1 MKTAIFSYSSGGC
14 RAHPGNDAVDPSKV
28 NLVMAMGDKVMI
40 APAEFYARLSR
51 EYPHSEIVLCSTAGE
66 IFDDGVQEGSAS
78 VTAVEFEKTRV
89 RSAAVNIDDFGGCSY
104 EAGKALV
111 GKLMAFDELAYIL
124 VLSDGGCV
132 NGSDLVKG
140 INSQVQDKVLVTGGL
155 AGDGTA
161 FKRTLVGLNGR
172 PGDGQIAAI
181 GLYGGELQV
190 AHGSMGGWESYG
202 PERIISRSKGN
213 QLFMIDDEYAL
224 DLYKKYLGPYAD
236 ELPGSALLFPLLVR
250 VSNEEEPVVRT
261 ILSIDE
267 ESKSMTF
274 AGDVPEGARVRFMKA
289 NFDRLVDA
297 ASAAANQA
305 IGGRPAGASV
315 PGGGA
320 FAGRPSLSVLIS
332 CVGRKIILGSRV
344 SEEVEAVKE
353 VFGGKTLVT
362 GFYSYGEIAP
372 HSSRVQC
379 QLHNQT
385 MTITNFSER

>member
-1 MKTAIFSYSSGGC
+1 MKTAIFSYRNGDC
-14 RAHPGNDAVDPSKV
+14 RPHPGNDPIEKSKI

-40 APAEFYARLSR
+40 APAEFYARLR
-51 EYPHSEIVLCSTAGE
+51 TDYPGAEIVLCSTAGE
-66 IFDDGVQEGSAS
+66 IFDDGVHEGSAS
-78 VTAVEFEKTRV
+78 VTAVEFEKTLV
-89 RSAAVNIDDFGGCSY
+89 RSAGVNIDDFSGYSY

-111 GKLMAFDELAYIL
+111 GQLMAFDELSYIL
-124 VLSDGGCV
+124 VLSDGSSV
-132 NGSDLVKG
+132 NGSELVKG
-140 INSQVQDKVLVTGGL
+140 INSQVQDRVLVTGGL

-161 FKRTLVGLNGR
+161 FKSTLVGLNAK
-172 PGDGQIAAI
+172 PGYGQIVAI
-181 GLYGGELQV
+181 GMYGGELQI

-202 PERIISRSKGN
+202 PERTISRSKGN

-250 VSNEEEPVVRT
+250 LSNEEEPVVRT

-267 ESKSMTF
+267 ETRSMRF
-274 AGDVPEGARVRFMKA
+274 AGDVPEGASVRFMKA

-297 ASAAANQA
+297 ASAAAHQA
-305 IGGRPAGASV
+305 NNRP
-315 PGGGA
+315 PGSK
-320 FAGRPSLSVLIS
+320 RSLSVLIS

-353 VFGGKTLVT
+353 VFGGETLVT

>member
-1 MKTAIFSYSSGGC
+1 MKAAIFSYNNGDC
-14 RAHPGNDAVDPSKV
+14 RAHPGNDLIDPLKI
-28 NLVMAMGDKVMI
+28 NLVMAMGDKAMI
-40 APAEFYARLSR
+40 GPAAFYGKLRG
-51 EYPHSEIVLCSTAGE
+51 EYPHAEIVLCSTAGE
-66 IFDDGVQEGSAS
+66 IFDDGVQEGSVS

-89 RSAAVNIDDFGGCSY
+89 RSARVNIGDFDGSSY

-111 GKLMAFDELAYIL
+111 GELMAFDELSYIL
-124 VLSDGGCV
+124 VLSDGGSV
-132 NGSDLVKG
+132 NGSELVKG
-140 INSQVQDKVLVTGGL
+140 INSQVQDRVLATGGL

-161 FKRTLVGLNGR
+161 FKSTLVGLNAQPR
-172 PGDGQIAAI
+172 NGQIAAI
-181 GLYGGELQV
+181 GLYGGALQIS
-190 AHGSMGGWESYG
+190 HGSMGGWESFG

-224 DLYKKYLGPYAD
+224 DLYKKYLGPYAE

-267 ESKSMTF
+267 ASKSMRF
-274 AGDVPEGARVRFMKA
+274 AGDVPEGASVRFMKA

-305 IGGRPAGASV
+305 ISGVSGSD
-315 PGGGA
+315 PGKM
-320 FAGRPSLSVLIS
+320 PSLSVLIS
-332 CVGRKIILGSRV
+332 CVGRKIILGNRV
-344 SEEVEAVKE
+344 SEEVEAVKD
-353 VFGGKTLVT
+353 VFGSKTLVT

>member
-1 MKTAIFSYSSGGC
+1 MKTAIFSYRNGDC
-14 RAHPGNDAVDPSKV
+14 RPHPGNDPIEKSKI
-28 NLVMAMGDKVMI
+28 NLVMAMGDKAMI
-40 APAEFYARLSR
+40 APAEFYTRLR
-51 EYPHSEIVLCSTAGE
+51 TDYPGAEIVLCSTAGE
-66 IFDDGVQEGSAS
+66 IFDDGVHEGSVS
-78 VTAVEFEKTRV
+78 VTAVEFEKTLV
-89 RSAAVNIDDFGGCSY
+89 RSAGVNIDDFSGCSY

-111 GKLMAFDELAYIL
+111 GQLMAFDELSYIL
-124 VLSDGGCV
+124 VLSDGSSV
-132 NGSDLVKG
+132 NGSELVKG
-140 INSQVQDKVLVTGGL
+140 INSQVQDRVLVTGGL

-161 FKRTLVGLNGR
+161 FKSTLVGLNAK
-172 PGDGQIAAI
+172 PGYGQIVAI
-181 GLYGGELQV
+181 GMYGGELQI

-202 PERIISRSKGN
+202 PERTISRSKGN

-250 VSNEEEPVVRT
+250 LSNEEEPVVRT

-267 ESKSMTF
+267 ETRSMRF
-274 AGDVPEGARVRFMKA
+274 AGDVPEGASVRFMKA

-297 ASAAANQA
+297 ASAAAHQA
-305 IGGRPAGASV
+305 NNRP
-315 PGGGA
+315 PGSK
-320 FAGRPSLSVLIS
+320 RSLSVLIS

-353 VFGGKTLVT
+353 VFGGETLVT

>member
-1 MKTAIFSYSSGGC
+1 MKAAIFSYQNGDC
-14 RAHPGNDAVDPSKV
+14 RAHPGNDLIDPLKI
-28 NLVMAMGDKVMI
+28 NLVMAMGDKAMI
-40 APAEFYARLSR
+40 GPAAFYSKLRG
-51 EYPHSEIVLCSTAGE
+51 EYPQAEIVLCSTAGE
-66 IFDDGVQEGSAS
+66 IFDDGVQEGSVS

-89 RSAAVNIDDFGGCSY
+89 RSARVNIGDFDGSSY

-111 GKLMAFDELAYIL
+111 GELMAFDELSYIL
-124 VLSDGGCV
+124 VLSDGGSV
-132 NGSDLVKG
+132 NGSELVKG
-140 INSQVQDKVLVTGGL
+140 INSEVQDKVLATGGL

-161 FKRTLVGLNGR
+161 FKSTLVGLNAQ
-172 PGDGQIAAI
+172 PGNGQIAAI
-181 GLYGGELQV
+181 GLYGGALQIS
-190 AHGSMGGWESYG
+190 HGSMGGWESFG
-202 PERIISRSKGN
+202 PERIITRSKGN
-213 QLFMIDDEYAL
+213 ELFMIDDAYAL

-267 ESKSMTF
+267 AAKSMRF
-274 AGDVPEGARVRFMKA
+274 AGDVPEGASVRFMKA

-297 ASAAANQA
+297 ASAAAHQT
-305 IGGRPAGASV
+305 IKGGQGITAGVSGSD
-315 PGGGA
+315 PGKM
-320 FAGRPSLSVLIS
+320 PSLSLLIS
-332 CVGRKIILGSRV
+332 CVGRKIILGNRV
-344 SEEVEAVKE
+344 SEEVEAVKD
-353 VFGGKTLVT
+353 VFGPKTLVT

>member
-1 MKTAIFSYSSGGC
+1 MKTAIFSYRNRDC
-14 RAHPGNDAVDPSKV
+14 RPHPGNDPIERSKI
-28 NLVMAMGDKVMI
+28 NLVLAMGDKAMI
-40 APAEFYARLSR
+40 APAEFYARLR
-51 EYPHSEIVLCSTAGE
+51 ADYPCAEIVLCSTAGE
-66 IFDDGVQEGSAS
+66 IFDDGVHEGSAS
-78 VTAVEFEKTRV
+78 VTAVEFEKTLV
-89 RSAAVNIDDFGGCSY
+89 RSAGVSIDDFSGCSY

-111 GKLMAFDELAYIL
+111 GRLMAFDELSYIL
-124 VLSDGGCV
+124 VLSDGSSV
-132 NGSDLVKG
+132 NGSELVKG
-140 INSQVQDKVLVTGGL
+140 INSQVQDRVLVTGGL

-161 FKRTLVGLNGR
+161 FKSTLVGLNTK
-172 PGDGQIAAI
+172 PGYGQIVAI
-181 GLYGGELQV
+181 GMYGGELQIS
-190 AHGSMGGWESYG
+190 HGSMGGWESYG
-202 PERIISRSKGN
+202 PERTISRSKGN

-250 VSNEEEPVVRT
+250 LSNEEEPVVRT

-267 ESKSMTF
+267 ETRSMRF
-274 AGDVPEGARVRFMKA
+274 AGDVPEGASVRFMKA

-297 ASAAANQA
+297 ASAAAHQA
-305 IGGRPAGASV
+305 NSLP
-315 PGGGA
+315 PGSK
-320 FAGRPSLSVLIS
+320 PSLSVLIS
-332 CVGRKIILGSRV
+332 CVGRKIILGNRV

-385 MTITNFSER
+385 MTITNFYER

>member
-1 MKTAIFSYSSGGC
+1 MKTAIFSYRNGDC
-14 RAHPGNDAVDPSKV
+14 RPHPGNDPIERSKI
-28 NLVMAMGDKVMI
+28 NLVLAMGDKAMI
-40 APAEFYARLSR
+40 APAEFYARLR
-51 EYPHSEIVLCSTAGE
+51 ADYPCAEIVLCSTAGE
-66 IFDDGVQEGSAS
+66 IFDDGVHEGSAS
-78 VTAVEFEKTRV
+78 VTAVEFEKTLV
-89 RSAAVNIDDFGGCSY
+89 RSAGVSIDDFSGCSY

-111 GKLMAFDELAYIL
+111 GRLMAFDELSYIL
-124 VLSDGGCV
+124 VLSDGSSV
-132 NGSDLVKG
+132 NGSELVKG
-140 INSQVQDKVLVTGGL
+140 INSQVQDRVLVTGGL

-161 FKRTLVGLNGR
+161 FKSTLVGLNTK
-172 PGDGQIAAI
+172 PGYGQIVAI
-181 GLYGGELQV
+181 GMYGGELQIS
-190 AHGSMGGWESYG
+190 HGSMGGWESYG
-202 PERIISRSKGN
+202 PERTISRSKGN

-250 VSNEEEPVVRT
+250 LSNEEEPVVRT

-267 ESKSMTF
+267 ETRSMRF
-274 AGDVPEGARVRFMKA
+274 AGDVPEGASVRFMKA

-297 ASAAANQA
+297 ASAAAHQA
-305 IGGRPAGASV
+305 NSLP
-315 PGGGA
+315 PGSK
-320 FAGRPSLSVLIS
+320 PSLSVLIS
-332 CVGRKIILGSRV
+332 CVGRKIILGNRV

-385 MTITNFSER
+385 MTITNFYER

>member
-1 MKTAIFSYSSGGC
+1 MKTAIFSYQNGDC
-14 RAHPGNDAVDPSKV
+14 RAHPGNDTIDPSKI
-28 NLVMAMGDKVMI
+28 NLVMAMGEKAMI
-40 APAEFYARLSR
+40 APTEFYTGLRR
-51 EYPHSEIVLCSTAGE
+51 DYPNAQIVLCSTAGE
-66 IFDDGVQEGSAS
+66 IFDDGVQDGSAS
-78 VTAVEFEKTRV
+78 VTAVEFEKTQV
-89 RSAAVNIDDFGGCSY
+89 RSARVSIDDFSGCSY

-111 GKLMAFDELAYIL
+111 GELMAFDGLTYIL
-124 VLSDGGCV
+124 VLSDGGRV
-132 NGSDLVKG
+132 NGSELVKG
-140 INSQVQDKVLVTGGL
+140 INTQVQDRVLVTGGL

-161 FKRTLVGLNGR
+161 FKSTLVGLNAQ
-172 PGDGQIAAI
+172 PGYGQIAAI
-181 GLYGGELQV
+181 GLYGGALRIS
-190 AHGSMGGWESYG
+190 HGSMGGWESFG

-224 DLYKKYLGPYAD
+224 DLYKKYLGAYAE

-267 ESKSMTF
+267 ESKSMLF
-274 AGDVPEGARVRFMKA
+274 AGDVPKGASVRFMKA

-305 IGGRPAGASV
+305 ITGGAYGSGAS
-315 PGGGA
+315 GDGA
-320 FAGRPSLSVLIS
+320 FGGRPSLSVLIS
-332 CVGRKIILGSRV
+332 CVGRKIILGNRV
-344 SEEVEAVKE
+344 SEEVEAVKD

>member
-1 MKTAIFSYSSGGC
+1 MKTAIFSYQNGDC
-14 RAHPGNDAVDPSKV
+14 RAHPGNDSIDQTKI
-28 NLVMAMGDKVMI
+28 NLVMALGEKAVI
-40 APAEFYARLSR
+40 APGAFYSKLRV
-51 EYPHSEIVLCSTAGE
+51 EYPNAEIVLCSTAGE
-66 IFDDGVQEGSAS
+66 IFDDGVEEGSVS

-89 RSAAVNIDDFGGCSY
+89 RSARVNIDDFNGCSY

-111 GKLMAFDELAYIL
+111 GELMAIADLSYIL
-124 VLSDGGCV
+124 VLSDGGTV
-132 NGSDLVKG
+132 NGSELVKG
-140 INSQVQDKVLVTGGL
+140 INSQVQDRVLVTGGL

-161 FKRTLVGLNGR
+161 FKSTLVGLNAQ
-172 PGDGQIAAI
+172 PGYGQIAAI
-181 GLYGGELQV
+181 GLYGGQLLIS
-190 AHGSMGGWESYG
+190 HGSMGGWESYG

-213 QLFMIDDEYAL
+213 QLFMIDDECAL

-250 VSNEEEPVVRT
+250 VSSEEEPVVRT

-267 ESKSMTF
+267 ESKSMRF

-305 IGGRPAGASV
+305 IGG
-315 PGGGA
+315 GGA
-320 FAGRPSLSVLIS
+320 AIGAGPSLSVLIS

-344 SEEVEAVKE
+344 SEEVEAVKD

>member
-1 MKTAIFSYSSGGC
+1 MKTAIYSYQNGDCHAYG
-14 RAHPGNDAVDPSKV
+14 GNDPIDPSNI
-28 NLVMAMGDKVMI
+28 NLVMAMGEKALI
-40 APAEFYARLSR
+40 AGTAMYGRLHR
-51 EYPHSEIVLCSTAGE
+51 EYPNAEIVLCSTAGE
-66 IFDDGVQEGSAS
+66 IFDDGVQEGTVS

-89 RSAAVNIDDFGGCSY
+89 RSASVNIENFNGCSY
-104 EAGKALV
+104 EAGKMLV
-111 GKLMAFDELAYIL
+111 DQLLAHDGLAYIL
-124 VLSDGGCV
+124 VLSDGGSV
-132 NGSDLVKG
+132 NGSELVKG
-140 INSQVQDKVLVTGGL
+140 INSRVQDRVLVTGGL

-161 FKRTLVGLNGR
+161 FKSTLVGLNAT
-172 PGDGQIAAI
+172 PGYGQIAAI
-181 GLYGGELQV
+181 GLYGGSLQV
-190 AHGSMGGWESYG
+190 SHGSMGGWESFG
-202 PERIISRSKGN
+202 PERIITKSKGN
-213 QLFMIDDEYAL
+213 QLFMIDDESAL

-267 ESKSMTF
+267 ESKSMRF
-274 AGDVPEGARVRFMKA
+274 AGDVPEGASVRFMKA

-305 IGGRPAGASV
+305 AGASGTGASGGQSAGI
-315 PGGGA
+315 GGGS
-320 FAGRPSLSVLIS
+320 SLSVLIS
-332 CVGRKIILGSRV
+332 CVGRKIILGNRV
-344 SEEVEAVKE
+344 SEEVEAVKD

-385 MTITNFSER
+385 MTITNFSEK